1 MLKEGLIFWNPWWVE
16 DDYEIKDIRDRQSHQ
31 SILPLFERKEVLA
44 LAGVRRSGKTS
55 LMHLII
61 KDLLKKIESKQIMY
75 VNLEDPT
82 FERSTLEEI
91 YKNYEELM
99 LPDHSQYLFLD
110 EIQSKEGWE
119 KWVKKI
125 YDSRKK
131 VKITITG
138 SNSSLLKSE
147 FSTYLAGRNLTYEVY
162 PLSFPEHLA
171 FNDLTLRT
179 EAELLNSRS
188 KINHHLNH
196 YMKFGGYPE
205 VVLEND
211 EKMKITLLK
220 EYFSAI
226 LSRDILARYDVK
238 ERAKLENLA
247 VYLLTNSPGIIS
259 AKSLSKIVNLNI
271 KTVQEYLEHLESVY
285 LFFFVNH
292 FSYSLKAQ
300 LTYPRKVYCVDTG
313 MKSAVSFSF
322 SKDSGHFMENLVY
335 LKLRQMGEI
344 YYWKDRD
351 ADIDFVLKQGK
362 IVKKLIQSCYDIK
375 NEKTKK
381 RETKSL
387 LKAMEHFKMEEGT
400 IITWDM
406 EAAEHIDGKTIHYI
420 PLWKWLL
427 AESTGIA
434 MSFED
439 AAKEFMVDYAKI
451 LPNLPD

>member
-1 MLKEGLIFWNPWWVE
+1 MLKEGLTFWNPWWVE
-16 DDYEIKDIRDRQSHQ
+16 DDYKIEDIRDRLSSMGIQ
-31 SILPLFERKEVLA
+31 PLFDRKEVLA
-44 LAGVRRSGKTS
+44 LAGVRRSGKTCS
-55 LMHLII
+55 MHLII
-61 KDLLKKIESKQIMY
+61 RDLLKDIKSKQILY

-82 FERSTLEEI
+82 FEQATLEEI

-99 LPDHSQYLFLD
+99 LPDSGQYLFLD

-147 FSTYLAGRNLTYEVY
+147 FSTYLAGRNLTYEIF

-179 EAELLNSRS
+179 EAELLSS
-188 KINHHLNH
+188 KSKVIHHLDY

-211 EKMKITLLK
+211 EKMKFTILK

-238 ERAKLENLA
+238 ERSKLEKLA
-247 VYLLTNSPGIIS
+247 VYLLTNSPSEIS

-300 LTYPRKVYCVDTG
+300 YTYPRRVYCVDTG

-322 SKDSGHFMENLVY
+322 SKDSGHSMENLVY
-335 LKLRQMGEI
+335 LKLRQMGEV

-362 IVKKLIQSCYDIK
+362 TISHLIQSCYDIK
-375 NEKTKK
+375 DEKTKK

-387 LKAMEHFKMEEGT
+387 RKAMEHFKMNEGT

-406 EAAEHIDGKTIHYI
+406 ESIEKMDGDTIHYI

-427 AESTGIA
+427 VEPT
-434 MSFED
+434 MSFEES
-439 AAKEFMVDYAKI
+439 AKLVMEDYAKI
-451 LPNLPD
+451 LPSLPD

>member
-1 MLKEGLIFWNPWWVE
+1 MVEFDNILKEGLTFWNPWWVE
-16 DDYEIKDIRDRQSHQ
+16 NGYKIEDIRDRQSSKKIQ
-31 SILPLFERKEVLA
+31 PLFDRKEVLA

-55 LMHLII
+55 SMYLII
-61 KDLLKKIESKQIMY
+61 RGLLKDTESKQIMY

-82 FERSTLEEI
+82 FEQATLEEI
-91 YKNYEELM
+91 YRNYEELM
-99 LPDHSQYLFLD
+99 LPDPGQYLFLD

-119 KWVKKI
+119 KWVKKM

-131 VKITITG
+131 INITITG

-147 FSTYLAGRNLTYEVY
+147 FSRYLAGRNLTYEVY
-162 PLSFPEHLA
+162 PLSLPEYLT
-171 FNDLTLRT
+171 FNDLTFRT
-179 EAELLNSRS
+179 EAELLSS
-188 KINHHLNH
+188 KSKVIHHLDY

-211 EKMKITLLK
+211 EKMKITILK

-226 LSRDILARYDVK
+226 LSRDVLARYDVK
-238 ERAKLENLA
+238 ERSKLEKLA
-247 VYLLTNSPGIIS
+247 VYLLTNSPGVIS

-292 FSYSLKAQ
+292 FSYSMKAQ

-335 LKLRQMGEI
+335 LKLRQMGEV

-362 IVKKLIQSCYDIK
+362 TVSHLIQSCYDI
-375 NEKTKK
+375 EDRKTRK

-387 LKAMEHFKMEEGT
+387 LKAMEHFKMKEGA
-400 IITWDM
+400 IITWDR
-406 EAAEHIDGKTIHYI
+406 EEVEHIDDKTIHYI

-427 AESTGIA
+427 AEPVKTV
-434 MSFED
+434 MSFE
-439 AAKEFMVDYAKI
+439 
-451 LPNLPD
+451 